1 MNQSKEQRNIAFS
14 ELFSS
19 KKSIP
24 FFLLLLLLFFNS
36 FRPDRLLHSGSIML
50 YFPTLVIIILLCY
63 WLGAEKKVLA
73 NSQTKYYI
81 LIILLMIFQLP
92 FVRNFGFSY
101 LAVKSVL
108 IYGITSYLF
117 LVQFIDNYKNIN
129 KYIRLYVI
137 LGIFFAILGI
147 TGAGSVSIPVL
158 GDENDFCLFI
168 NIMIPFA
175 FFLGQEAQ
183 EFKKKCFYNT
193 LVVIY
198 ITANISSF
206 SRGGFIG
213 LVAVAL
219 YLFYQ
224 TKHKVFYLVFAG
236 LVALAIVNFA
246 SPQYLAEISGIDTKS
261 YQRDTG
267 ATRIEAWKAGWKMFK
282 DHPVL
287 GVGVYNFGPW
297 LPDYYD
303 NNLNPATMWGRVAHS
318 LYFTLLSEMGIVGT
332 LFFIGMLCG
341 NYKDHSFICSLEG
354 KKADYL
360 ASSSSLTLEEKE
372 KIADG
377 IRTLYFFSKAYSG
390 AMVAYLVT
398 GVFISVLWYGYFWM
412 LSAFW
417 VMTSNIARRSENLL
431 VTSQAQSIVEG
442 HAKKTLRGHVVL
454 RFF

>member
-1 MNQSKEQRNIAFS
+1 MI
-14 ELFSS
+14 
-19 KKSIP
+19 
-24 FFLLLLLLFFNS
+24 
-36 FRPDRLLHSGSIML
+36 
-50 YFPTLVIIILLCY
+50 YFPALLTIILLCY
-63 WLGAEKKVLA
+63 WLGAEKKVLG

-108 IYGITSYLF
+108 TYGITSYLF
-117 LVQFIDNYKNIN
+117 LVQFIDNYENIN
-129 KYIRLYVI
+129 KYIRLFVI

-147 TGAGSVSIPVL
+147 IGTGRVSIPLL
-158 GDENDFCLFI
+158 GDENDFCLFV
-168 NIMIPFA
+168 NVMIPFA

-183 EFKKKCFYNT
+183 ETKKKWFYAA
-193 LVVIY
+193 LVVIF
-198 ITANISSF
+198 ILANVSSF

-224 TKHKVFYLVFAG
+224 TRHKVFYLVFAG

-246 SPQYLAEISGIDTKS
+246 PPQYLDEISSIDTKS
-261 YQRDTG
+261 YQHDTG
-267 ATRIEAWKAGWKMFK
+267 AKRIEAWKAGWEMFK
-282 DHPVL
+282 DHPIL

-303 NNLNPATMWGRVAHS
+303 KNLNPATMWGRVAHS
-318 LYFTLLSEMGIVGT
+318 LYFTLLPEMGIVGT
-332 LFFIGMLCG
+332 LFFVGMLWG
-341 NYKDHSFICSLEG
+341 NYKDHRFICSLEE

-360 ASSSSLTLEEKE
+360 ASSSLTPEEK
-372 KIADG
+372 KKVSNG

-398 GVFISVLWYGYFWM
+398 GIFISVLWYNYFWT

-417 VMTSNIARRSENLL
+417 VMTGNIARKSENLL
-431 VTSQAQSIVEG
+431 ATTKSC
-442 HAKKTLRGHVVL
+442 
-454 RFF
+454 